1 MPYFR
6 DMCYFRKVGIHGVII
21 KCTFQVITE
30 HMEWGI
36 PLTRGGNGMSFPDRG
51 PRAVMK
57 FFQPEA
63 GGRGLEHYSMPDS
76 GQWNT
81 IPINITEI
89 LWFKNLCHSN
99 SEVKNLGMKI
109 PTRVKTNGIC

>member
-1 MPYFR
+1 MEQA
-6 DMCYFRKVGIHGVII
+6 KISVILI
-21 KCTFQVITE
+21 
-30 HMEWGI
+30 
-36 PLTRGGNGMSFPDRG
+36 GMGYSIDQR
-51 PRAVMK
+51 RAWNE
-57 FFQPEA
+57 F
-63 GGRGLEHYSMPDS
+63 SMPDS

-89 LWFKNLCHSN
+89 LGFKNLCHSN